1 MTRMRKD
8 SFAGIVIALAAVV
21 AWTTPSLAADRLV
34 VRVNEPF
41 EVNGDIFPA
50 GKLSLKQVQVM
61 SPGSTLHEARIDG
74 ESLGLLLVRDNGSK
88 AVATRDEMVF
98 LRSADGHLVLE
109 SLAIAGRPVGK
120 VYTYRADAGQWYASS
135 GAPRPIDVASLSGN

>member
-1 MTRMRKD
+1 MRKD

-21 AWTTPSLAADRLV
+21 AWTTPSVAADRLV

-50 GKLSLKQVQVM
+50 GRLSLKQVQVM

-98 LRSADGHLVLE
+98 LRSANGHLVLE
-109 SLAIAGRPVGK
+109 SLSIAGRPVGR

-135 GAPRPIDVASLSGN
+135 GAPRPIEVASLSGN